1 MGQTTEER
9 VDLIVKTI
17 ERIDRIGFN
26 RLQKETGIPKKT
38 LSKYLKQ
45 LIIDNTILRTEKGET
60 LSSGVRYTVNFSEH
74 TKNAIKHNLG
84 QIAQYNQWY
93 TDTKIRKSNTFPHYL
108 QELST
113 EYYQHM
119 MSFLFDSV
127 PAYTFGV
134 KRIEELL
141 EIEKKRLDKE
151 FKGKNRFGL
160 WQACQEV
167 QTELYF
173 NASDSMYHA
182 AIRSNHRSRD
192 EIRIDCSNPRKLGM
206 STQHEE
212 DKKIRR
218 KGKAYRIIMEN
229 SRVDYIKDKRVK
241 KLFIELADEY
251 DRLSWRLLTIK
262 YRLTGIT
269 GVHSFEPKTIKGKGV
284 ITTT

>member
-1 MGQTTEER
+1 MGSATPEER
-9 VDLIVKTI
+9 EDLIVKTI
-17 ERIDRIGFN
+17 ERIDGIGFN

-38 LSKYLKQ
+38 LSKYLKA
-45 LIIDNTILRTEKGET
+45 LIIDKTISRTEKGET

-93 TDTKIRKSNTFPHYL
+93 TDTKIRKSNTFPHFL

-127 PAYTFGV
+127 PAYNFGV

-141 EIEKKRLDKE
+141 ETEKKRLGKE
-151 FKGKNRFGL
+151 FKGKSKLRL
-160 WQACQEV
+160 WEACQEV
-167 QTELYF
+167 QSELFF

-182 AIRSNHRSRD
+182 ADRSSHRSRD

-206 STQHEE
+206 STQHEQ

-218 KGKAYRIIMEN
+218 KGKAYGIIMEN
-229 SRVDYIKDKRVK
+229 SRVDYIKNKRVK

-262 YRLTGIT
+262 YRLAGIT
-269 GVHSFEPKTIKGKGV
+269 RAYPFEPKTIKGKA
-284 ITTT
+284 